1 METVARILLAA
12 VLAWSATAKL
22 ADARRS
28 TAAMATF
35 GFATPASRRLAWTTA
50 VAAEVVLAIG
60 VAAGSDRAAY
70 LAAATLALFA
80 LTLGSALMRG
90 RAGAPCACF
99 GGGTTVG
106 PGAIARDV
114 ALAVAFAIVPA
125 LPS

>member
-1 METVARILLAA
+1 MKAWLRCTSACA
-12 VLAWSATAKL
+12 V
-22 ADARRS
+22 
-28 TAAMATF
+28 
-35 GFATPASRRLAWTTA
+35 
-50 VAAEVVLAIG
+50 
-60 VAAGSDRAAY
+60 
-70 LAAATLALFA
+70 LALFA